1 MNNKG
6 ITLIALVITIIVLLI
21 LAGVSISFV
30 SGDNGIIKKSQVAKI
45 KTEQANIVEQLQV
58 IITEKM
64 MELKAE
70 MGYKNTFLYDR
81 PMTGLLLAQPVS
93 IGAVIHDTLAT
104 NVSLKEYRVYIDYLT
119 EKGIIREA
127 KIIEDSNSQNQGQGV
142 LSGLLSA
149 QPILIGMHV
158 DHNTSTSC
166 YYILNVNKLVKD
178 AQTGKGDLESG
189 DVYYILDGNL
199 FYLSENKECIL
210 LKELIR
216 IEWETEINGDRDTEM
231 AEDMNA

>member
-81 PMTGLLLAQPVS
+81 PMTG
-93 IGAVIHDTLAT
+93 
-104 NVSLKEYRVYIDYLT
+104 
-119 EKGIIREA
+119 
-127 KIIEDSNSQNQGQGV
+127 SQNQGQGV

-216 IEWETEINGDRDTEM
+216 IEWETEINGDRDTDM